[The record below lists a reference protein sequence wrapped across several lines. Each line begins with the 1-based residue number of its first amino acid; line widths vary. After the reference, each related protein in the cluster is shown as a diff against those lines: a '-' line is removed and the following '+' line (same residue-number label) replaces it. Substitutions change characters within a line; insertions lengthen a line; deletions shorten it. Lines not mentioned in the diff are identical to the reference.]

1 MRATTQLRNLLGEPG
16 MLVAPGCV
24 DAVSGLVS
32 RHLGFKALYV
42 TGSGLEASML
52 GHPDIGLKTMT
63 ETTVQAGRI
72 ADATEIPVICDGEAG
87 FGSYVNMARAVREFE
102 KAGVAGIH
110 IEDQETPPN
119 SPSVKSRR
127 ILPRDRALGMVKAA
141 LDARTDPDFV
151 IIARS
156 DADEI
161 SLEELIERS
170 NMYLEAGTDLSMPQ
184 IWKIDGEAYMNLP
197 VDKVLDA
204 HRRVCREVNGPTLG
218 LALPTE
224 VTVTQVEALG
234 YKVFI
239 YPGDAV
245 QASVSAMYQ
254 VMKEL
259 RDTGTTKGYF
269 DRNPRIDGGLYK
281 DMLRTDEWLAL
292 EEKYTP

>member
-1 MRATTQLRNLLGEPG
+1 
-16 MLVAPGCV
+16 
-24 DAVSGLVS
+24 
-32 RHLGFKALYV
+32 
-42 TGSGLEASML
+42 ML

-63 ETTVQAGRI
+63 ETTVQVGRI
-72 ADATEIPVICDGEAG
+72 ADATGIPVICDGEAG
-87 FGSYVNMARAVREFE
+87 FGSYVNMARAIREFE

-170 NMYLEAGTDLSMPQ
+170 NIYLEAGADLSMPQ
-184 IWKIDGEAYMNLP
+184 IWKIDGESYMNLP

-204 HRRVCREVNGPTLG
+204 HSRVCREVNGPTLG

-234 YKVFI
+234 YKAFI

-269 DRNPRIDGGLYK
+269 DRNPRIAGGLYK

-292 EEKYTP
+292 EEKYTS

>member
-1 MRATTQLRNLLGEPG
+1 MRATTQLRNLLAEPG

-24 DAVSGLVS
+24 DALSGLVV
-32 RHLGFKALYV
+32 RRLGFKALYV
-42 TGSGLEASML
+42 TGSGMEASML
-52 GHPDIGLKTMT
+52 GHPDIGLKTLT
-63 ETTVQAGRI
+63 ETTIQAGRI
-72 ADATEIPVICDGEAG
+72 ADAAGVPVICDGEAG

-102 KAGVAGIH
+102 KAGVAAIH

-127 ILPRDRALGMVKAA
+127 ILPRDKALGMVKAA

-170 NMYLEAGTDLSMPQ
+170 NLYLEAGADVAMPQ
-184 IWKIDGEAYMNLP
+184 IWKIDGEAYMDLP
-197 VDKVLDA
+197 VDRVLET
-204 HRRVCREVNGPTLG
+204 HRRVCGEVNGPTLG

-224 VTVTQVEALG
+224 VTVKQIESLG
-234 YKVFI
+234 YKIFI
-239 YPGDAV
+239 YPGDVV
-245 QASVSAMYQ
+245 QASVSAMYR

-281 DMLRTDEWLAL
+281 DMLRTDEWLEL
-292 EEKYTP
+292 EKRYSP